1 MSGTPSDKTALLK
14 NNLEDPKY
22 EDAKYPREQD
32 YACAAH
38 PDQPAFALCARC
50 GKYLCHECSVVIESR
65 SLCQDC
71 LGEDEVFKSLLDGD
85 KPTYAQT
92 QSRADNALAIPKAA
106 KSIREL
112 PHAYHAMIKT
122 GPLFYKTVTE
132 TPFYVSFIAAFLAFI
147 PTTLYLV
154 IAKLPSKIPEISQIY
169 TETLSKSLG
178 NEAAQQLV
186 QQMSQQYA
194 SMGLVEQ
201 ILLASFV
208 AAMQILM
215 LDAAYYISLRLI
227 AGSKLTFA
235 QSSSALHFCL
245 TPFILL
251 FLTAVWDY
259 KIVGFVAFII
269 VTLKATTAMRIT
281 TQCSF
286 LRGIFAM
293 LAFIILMQFVI

>member
-1 MSGTPSDKTALLK
+1 MSDNPSDKTALLK
-14 NNLEDPKY
+14 KNLEDPKY

-32 YACAAH
+32 YACAVH

-50 GKYLCHECSVVIESR
+50 GKCLCHECSIVIESR

-71 LGEDEVFKSLLDGD
+71 LGEDDVFKSLLESD

-92 QSRADNALAIPKAA
+92 QARADNALTIPKPA
-106 KSIREL
+106 KSIRDL
-112 PHAYHAMIKT
+112 PRAYHDMMKS

-132 TPFYVSFIAAFLAFI
+132 VPFSVSFVIAFLAFI
-147 PTTLYLV
+147 PTTLYNTIV
-154 IAKLPSKIPEISQIY
+154 KMSQIAERSVEL
-169 TETLSKSLG
+169 TEALSKSLG
-178 NEAAQQLV
+178 NE
-186 QQMSQQYA
+186 MSQQIVQDMTQRLT

-201 ILLASFV
+201 ILLASI
-208 AAMQILM
+208 AAVMQILM
-215 LDAAYYISLRLI
+215 LDAAYYLSLRLI
-227 AGSKLTFA
+227 AGAKLTFA

-245 TPFILL
+245 TPFVLL

-259 KIVGFVAFII
+259 KVVAFIAFVI

-286 LRGIFAM
+286 LRGILAM
-293 LAFIILMQFVI
+293 LGFIILTQFIM